1 MKIGVPRFDDF
12 IKLIERGFIEFGLLV
27 SIVLEALYHL
37 DVLNEKRRLL
47 NVANVMLGVFLHD
60 YELLFV
66 FENFSF
72 QF

>member
-37 DVLNEKRRLL
+37 DVLNEKRWLL